1 VDRRERERI
10 LGEHGLAPAPAKPTP
25 PLLRGSVDPTPRS
38 RAHTVLERK
47 LADRLAED
55 LEGSPLSGRPLP
67 RRLRNFSLAADR
79 YAVSLA
85 GPPAYSRRLRE
96 IEDETAAH
104 EQALH
109 AAWNE
114 LARRHRGDLAVLARR
129 WRAIAG
135 RWDFTAVNMLI
146 VQHNAYYP
154 VEARLGMD
162 PRTGDFVLV
171 GGVPYRRRPLNAMW
185 ALERFPAELESALAP
200 AKAGTYALG
209 AAQSSLRR

>member
-10 LGEHGLAPAPAKPTP
+10 LGEHVP
-25 PLLRGSVDPTPRS
+25 RG
-38 RAHTVLERK
+38 HTVLERK
-47 LADRLAED
+47 HADRLAED

-104 EQALH
+104 EQALQAAWTELAGRH
-109 AAWNE
+109 AAHPGE
-114 LARRHRGDLAVLARR
+114 LARRRR
-129 WRAIAG
+129 ELAG
-135 RWDFTAVNMLI
+135 RWNFTAVNLLI
-146 VQHNAYYP
+146 EQHNAYYP
-154 VEARLGMD
+154 IEARLPMD

-171 GGVPYRRRPLNAMW
+171 GGAPYRLRLLDAAWVLR
-185 ALERFPAELESALAP
+185 RFPAGLD
-200 AKAGTYALG
+200 
-209 AAQSSLRR
+209 AAA

>member
-10 LGEHGLAPAPAKPTP
+10 LGEHLP
-25 PLLRGSVDPTPRS
+25 RG
-38 RAHTVLERK
+38 HTMLERK
-47 LADRLAED
+47 LADRIAED

-67 RRLRNFSLAADR
+67 RRLRNFSLAADH

-96 IEDETAAH
+96 IEEETEAH
-104 EQALH
+104 EEALQ
-109 AAWNE
+109 AAWTE
-114 LARRHRGDLAVLARR
+114 LAQRHAGDPRMLANR

-146 VQHNAYYP
+146 EQHNVYYP
-154 VEARLGMD
+154 VEARLAMD

-171 GGVPYRRRPLNAMW
+171 GGMPYRRRPLDGAW
-185 ALERFPAELESALAP
+185 VLGRFPIDIE
-200 AKAGTYALG
+200 
-209 AAQSSLRR
+209 AAA

>member
-1 VDRRERERI
+1 MDRRERERI
-10 LGEHGLAPAPAKPTP
+10 LGEH
-25 PLLRGSVDPTPRS
+25 TPRG
-38 RAHTVLERK
+38 HTALERK

-104 EQALH
+104 EEALRAALTELVRQH
-109 AAWNE
+109 A
-114 LARRHRGDLAVLARR
+114 GDPRALARR
-129 WRAIAG
+129 WRTIAG
-135 RWDFTAVNMLI
+135 RWNFTAVNLLI
-146 VQHNAYYP
+146 EQHNAYYP
-154 VEARLGMD
+154 AEARLPMD

-171 GGVPYRRRPLNAMW
+171 GGNPYRLCPFDAEW
-185 ALERFPAELESALAP
+185 VLERFPAELED
-200 AKAGTYALG
+200 
-209 AAQSSLRR
+209 AA